1 MDLSPAI
8 SDGEFTN
15 LASNVLLPVKV
26 DQLVLNGIPVDSTKP
41 FDLAADA
48 DSVVGLRECKAAVA
62 VRLFAADGAAGYA
75 PTWKLEFDGNEQGAG
90 RLAVH
95 HYRGPARKLAEKRP
109 RCGLVMLAARCETDA
124 ALAAFLKRAAQIE
137 LTETTQA
144 GVWQVKAKL
153 EASELEA
160 GLDLEQKQIALRRV
174 NGRAWRSEVL
184 SVNDRDL
191 SQGDTE
197 GCHGGKIGSRLQRG
211 EP

>member
-1 MDLSPAI
+1 
-8 SDGEFTN
+8 
-15 LASNVLLPVKV
+15 
-26 DQLVLNGIPVDSTKP
+26 
-41 FDLAADA
+41 
-48 DSVVGLRECKAAVA
+48 
-62 VRLFAADGAAGYA
+62 
-75 PTWKLEFDGNEQGAG
+75 
-90 RLAVH
+90 
-95 HYRGPARKLAEKRP
+95 
-109 RCGLVMLAARCETDA
+109 MLAARCETDA

-191 SQGDTE
+191 ARETLRDAT
-197 GCHGGKIGSRLQRG
+197 GGK
-211 EP
+211 